1 VEEKSGTKTL
11 DLVLLLK
18 CIGMIQNTIVKQ
30 LILDLNPT
38 AQFNIEQVVLIIL
51 GFSEEVQ

>member
-1 VEEKSGTKTL
+1 MEEKSGTKTL